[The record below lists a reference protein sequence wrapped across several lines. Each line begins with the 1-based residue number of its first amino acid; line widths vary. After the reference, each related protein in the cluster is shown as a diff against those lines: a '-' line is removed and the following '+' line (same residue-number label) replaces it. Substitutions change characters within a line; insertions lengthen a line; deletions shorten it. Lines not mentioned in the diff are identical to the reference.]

1 MQIGEESM
9 SNQSSENTRKQP
21 RIFPKLFIADASKAF
36 VKYLHTHNYDYPI
49 NYISSR
55 EDLIELI
62 DKYSAYSDYNVP
74 VIISDISF
82 LNNKD
87 QSLLL
92 KFMEDSHLN
101 IILLASRDN
110 ILGTIISRVKEFR
123 KYYVKEGASHVGFI
137 SVGKAR
143 EMFTNDVGNFDDDL
157 SIEDKL
163 CVYNKYNPML
173 SYDDKLVK
181 RYSQN
186 DKRKLLNILEY
197 SNEQ

>member
-1 MQIGEESM
+1 
-9 SNQSSENTRKQP
+9 
-21 RIFPKLFIADASKAF
+21 
-36 VKYLHTHNYDYPI
+36 
-49 NYISSR
+49 
-55 EDLIELI
+55 
-62 DKYSAYSDYNVP
+62 
-74 VIISDISF
+74 
-82 LNNKD
+82 
-87 QSLLL
+87 
-92 KFMEDSHLN
+92 MEDSHLN

-143 EMFTNDVGNFDDDL
+143 DMFTNDVGSFDDDL

>member
-82 LNNKD
+82 LHF
-87 QSLLL
+87 S
-92 KFMEDSHLN
+92 ME
-101 IILLASRDN
+101 
-110 ILGTIISRVKEFR
+110 KEMIC
-123 KYYVKEGASHVGFI
+123 VD
-137 SVGKAR
+137 
-143 EMFTNDVGNFDDDL
+143 FTGGEKL
-157 SIEDKL
+157 SCK
-163 CVYNKYNPML
+163 
-173 SYDDKLVK
+173 
-181 RYSQN
+181 
-186 DKRKLLNILEY
+186 
-197 SNEQ
+197 